1 MPIVVIT
8 TIVILMAGGIQAEI
22 KQRKPFAGLE
32 QEVYRALLRT
42 ADALSRPAEALFK
55 EHGISPTQY
64 NALRIL
70 RGAGKQGLACSEV
83 GERMITRDPDL
94 TRLLDRLERRKLV
107 ERRRDRQDR
116 RVILTRITPQGLEI
130 LKSLDRPIED
140 LHRRLLSHMGQARLR
155 SLLQLLEKA
164 REELRCEFV

>member
-1 MPIVVIT
+1 
-8 TIVILMAGGIQAEI
+8 
-22 KQRKPFAGLE
+22 
-32 QEVYRALLRT
+32 
-42 ADALSRPAEALFK
+42 
-55 EHGISPTQY
+55 
-64 NALRIL
+64 
-70 RGAGKQGLACSEV
+70 V